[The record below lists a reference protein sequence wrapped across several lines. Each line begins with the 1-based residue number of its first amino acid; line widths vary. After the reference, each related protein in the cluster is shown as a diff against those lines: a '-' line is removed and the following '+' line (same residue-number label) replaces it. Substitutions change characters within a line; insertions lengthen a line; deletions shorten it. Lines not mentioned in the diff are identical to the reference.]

1 MSQKY
6 ETLNV
11 SLGRAVLS
19 YVLHIMG
26 RRAGWID
33 RCGGGG
39 VSIFGLANRRK
50 TESVSS
56 SFVLPNSSKKIDDS
70 GARQAAVGLTILA
83 QGDQESRKRGISLL
97 PLLPN
102 VFKIDDITKELLNLN
117 KKYTFEN
124 SRNLCQEGG
133 RVMLS
138 LSPKNILLTA
148 AATPFLVGF

>member
-1 MSQKY
+1 MVWRTDGRPSQSP
-6 ETLNV
+6 L
-11 SLGRAVLS
+11 R
-19 YVLHIMG
+19 
-26 RRAGWID
+26 
-33 RCGGGG
+33 
-39 VSIFGLANRRK
+39 
-50 TESVSS
+50 